1 MSWKMSKPWKKD
13 VTSLAKSFS
22 YAFRGFRFAV
32 DNERNMRIHL
42 TAAILVMEFAL
53 IYRLERI
60 EYVVLLLLFGLML
73 TAEMINTA
81 IEALVNLNTSGY
93 DTLARIAKDVAAGAV
108 FVLAITSVLVGLLLF
123 GHPCKLAN
131 AFLFLWEHPLLLLV
145 AVIELIVLWLF
156 IFRWNSRNKG
166 RGGKE

>member
-1 MSWKMSKPWKKD
+1 MSKPWKD

-22 YAFRGFRFAV
+22 YALRGFRFAV

-42 TAAILVMEFAL
+42 ATALLVMEFAL
-53 IYRLERI
+53 LYRLERI
-60 EYVVLLLLFGLML
+60 EYMVLLLLFGLML
-73 TAEMINTA
+73 AAEMLNTA

-108 FVLAITSVLVGLLLF
+108 FVLAVTSVLVGLLLF
-123 GHPCKLAN
+123 GHPQRLWRTLA
-131 AFLFLWEHPLLLLV
+131 LFWEHPLLLAVAAVELV
-145 AVIELIVLWLF
+145 LLWLF
-156 IFRWNSRNKG
+156 IFRWNKRNRN